1 MLPGG
6 VEVPKDQGQIALGQ
20 PGGMVDDHVCR
31 QRFAKCCEAV
41 ASRTKSWIGRII
53 KSCHAKVSIF

>member
-20 PGGMVDDHVCR
+20 PGGVVNNHVGRQGFAECR
-31 QRFAKCCEAV
+31 KAIAGC
-41 ASRTKSWIGRII
+41 SKSGIGRII
-53 KSCHAKVSIF
+53 ESCHAKVSIF